1 MSDFLSGL
9 GGLIK
14 GMQPMMGEEA
24 KKDASMNAFL
34 LQTDL
39 NEMEGK
45 KKEVLVQIGEAVYE
59 ASQSG
64 RYSEFSELCEEAAQI
79 DKQISRKR
87 AEVEEAQRVAEEKER
102 SEQLEREALICK
114 SCGAENEPGTKFC
127 CECGAKLV
135 VPVSPKC
142 PKCGAENSPGT
153 KFCRDCGAK
162 LEESSPKCTACGSE
176 NPPGTK
182 FCRNCGAKL

>member
-1 MSDFLSGL
+1 MSDFFSGL

-14 GMQPMMGEEA
+14 GMQPLMGEEA

-39 NEMEGK
+39 SDMEK
-45 KKEVLVQIGEAVYE
+45 KKQEVLAKIGAAVFEAKGKYP
-59 ASQSG
+59 
-64 RYSEFSELCEEAAQI
+64 EFSEACEEASQI

-87 AEVEEAQRVAEEKER
+87 GEVEEAQRAAEEKKHA
-102 SEQLEREALICK
+102 EQQEHDARTCR

-127 CECGAKLV
+127 KECGEKLAA
-135 VPVSPKC
+135 PVSSKC
-142 PKCGAENSPGT
+142 GGCGAENPPGT

-162 LEESSPKCTACGSE
+162 LGAPVAPKCAGCGTE

-182 FCRNCGAKL
+182 FCKNCGAKL